1 MMREWGR
8 YLEDE
13 LVGVEMVIMNALTSG
28 SIHLSTSSVR
38 GRDAQPDLF
47 ATYEQAEAVVDSA
60 WSPDIAFYVRQ
71 VPALRFDTMH
81 GSVVVTDLWGET
93 KYRALRGVKARPA
106 LRIHAPLMAVAE
118 RVHSMRALRD
128 VRPSDVV
135 VTAVGWG
142 ETEAL
147 RPRVTLHAS
156 SSYTAGDGVGL
167 RREWIPE
174 PNAYDRAGLRAVVG
188 EFLRENDPTVVSEA
202 DERFQAV
209 RRRAGVDAHEPAA
222 LLGEVSVRPTAM
234 RRLCRTI
241 GQAATHK
248 PAHHP
253 FCIGCG
259 QPSADSLQSFV
270 RERLG

>member
-1 MMREWGR
+1 MREWGR

-13 LVGVEMVIMNALTSG
+13 LVGVEIVIMNALTSG
-28 SIHLSTSSVR
+28 SIYLPTSSVR
-38 GRDAQPDLF
+38 GRDAHPDLF

-81 GSVVVTDLWGET
+81 GSVVVTDLWGDT

-118 RVHSMRALRD
+118 RVDSMRALRD

-147 RPRVTLHAS
+147 RPRVALRAS
-156 SSYTAGDGVGL
+156 SSYALGDADGL

-202 DERFQAV
+202 DGRFQSA
-209 RRRAGVDAHEPAA
+209 RRRIEGHDGVDVDAGIAA
-222 LLGEVSVRPTAM
+222 MESYLD
-234 RRLCRTI
+234 
-241 GQAATHK
+241 GQRSS
-248 PAHHP
+248 
-253 FCIGCG
+253 GLE
-259 QPSADSLQSFV
+259 D
-270 RERLG
+270 